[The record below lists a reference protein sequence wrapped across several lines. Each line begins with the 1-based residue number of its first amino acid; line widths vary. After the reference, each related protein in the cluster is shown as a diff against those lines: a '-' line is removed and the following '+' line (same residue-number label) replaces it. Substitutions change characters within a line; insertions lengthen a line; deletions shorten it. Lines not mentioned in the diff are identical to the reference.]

1 MYTDD
6 NPCMDMHD
14 MSCTHTQKVFIHK
27 DAMSQQL
34 DHVPSAGNAASRL
47 HSCTKPNC
55 RMSGCVHAWTCCSML
70 CTHGPCLYS
79 LKHPVSSGKETLTAW
94 PAANR
99 MAHLCSS
106 EDTR

>member
-1 MYTDD
+1 MTMQRT
-6 NPCMDMHD
+6 PCPVACDQTSTERARRAD
-14 MSCTHTQKVFIHK
+14 
-27 DAMSQQL
+27 DAMSGRSCQA
-34 DHVPSAGNAASRL
+34 HRSATPASRL
-47 HSCTKPNC
+47 DCATKSSL
-55 RMSGCVHAWTCCSML
+55 RMSGYGHTWACCSML

-99 MAHLCSS
+99 IAHLCSS